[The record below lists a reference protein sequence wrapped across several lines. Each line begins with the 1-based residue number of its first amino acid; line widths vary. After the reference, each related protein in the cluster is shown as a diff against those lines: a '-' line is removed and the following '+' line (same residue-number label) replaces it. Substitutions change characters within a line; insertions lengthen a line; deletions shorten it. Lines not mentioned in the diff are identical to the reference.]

1 MVREHHQLNGHECEQ
16 TPGDSGGQR
25 SLAAHGVKNSW
36 TDSESEQLGVR
47 HCHTTGYIALMR
59 VTLTI
64 GDHQRRKPGNIRENL
79 KD

>member
-25 SLAAHGVKNSW
+25 NLAAPGVKNSW

-47 HCHTTGYIALMR
+47 LCHTTGYIALMR
-59 VTLTI
+59 VTLSGTTR
-64 GDHQRRKPGNIRENL
+64 GGNQGISE
-79 KD
+79 KT